1 MAAARALL
9 EVTEAQE
16 FSRRQATALEVGA
29 PPTAHHLITCEVP
42 RVSWGAFC
50 EAFSG
55 RYHRSLVTVEHP
67 GRDGHSRL
75 KPPPQRLAELS
86 LEFSGRGCDAVHIF
100 LSATSR
106 SFHHL
111 TVNKPA
117 HVRLLKNESG
127 ADRALEIE
135 SADGAATVVRLC
147 SPLLLDLVPPW

>member
-1 MAAARALL
+1 MASARALL
-9 EVTEAQE
+9 EVAEVQAQE
-16 FSRRQATALEVGA
+16 AE
-29 PPTAHHLITCEVP
+29 HLITTCEVP

-50 EAFSG
+50 EAFTG

-67 GRDGHSRL
+67 GRAGRSRL
-75 KPPPQRLAELS
+75 KPPPQRLAEIS

-106 SFHHL
+106 SFRHL
-111 TVNKPA
+111 SVNKPA

-135 SADGAATVVRLC
+135 SADGAATLVRLC